1 MQLLIGFGI
10 HKSVR
15 LGVALKRSPLNCPG
29 AKHAGFISN
38 SVLIV
43 ANSELDVQSCL
54 RTVPQPTRPLAPS
67 QGTRNGTQRS
77 HVLNVEGARLHSL
90 RPQRQLTNTPR
101 LRCPPPP
108 TPDLSYAAI
117 GMLLPSRIQDILDL
131 TPVLRSFGPLLSL
144 LVSDD
149 AGSFRVVCL

>member
-43 ANSELDVQSCL
+43 ANSELDV
-54 RTVPQPTRPLAPS
+54 
-67 QGTRNGTQRS
+67 
-77 HVLNVEGARLHSL
+77 
-90 RPQRQLTNTPR
+90 
-101 LRCPPPP
+101 
-108 TPDLSYAAI
+108 
-117 GMLLPSRIQDILDL
+117 
-131 TPVLRSFGPLLSL
+131 
-144 LVSDD
+144 
-149 AGSFRVVCL
+149 